1 VGQRSL
7 SDSLNPT
14 ETGEEKSEKSDIGV
28 IMSLPDS
35 NSQQQYQNVTV
46 LSNVALPN
54 NHFGDF
60 G

>member
-14 ETGEEKSEKSDIGV
+14 EIGEEKSDIGV
-28 IMSLPDS
+28 IMSQPDS

>member
-1 VGQRSL
+1 MSQPDL
-7 SDSLNPT
+7 S
-14 ETGEEKSEKSDIGV
+14 
-28 IMSLPDS
+28 DS